1 LAKRINQERCI
12 RCGACIPECPN
23 EGIAEQDGEIT
34 IDSGLCTEC
43 YGFAS
48 TSQCVQVCPVEAI
61 EPVPD
66 VMEDE
71 DDLIGLAAA
80 LHPEKFPRS

>member
-1 LAKRINQERCI
+1 MAKRINQERCI